1 MNQKVKS
8 IGKKVLTIIAATAV
22 VVYIV
27 YAIFHFNRERDNSLC
42 MGVEVAIMDSSDIQF
57 IHPGDV
63 KNVIKDMEPELA
75 GKNMNSLNTTQIER
89 TLVKRLIAIKD
100 VEVYKTPESKLRI
113 NIWQRH
119 PVLRIIKDSGFD
131 CYIDSEGKSMPIP
144 SLDPAYVPVATGVI
158 SDTFATNTLFKF
170 AKFLQKDKFWNAQIE
185 QFHVKYNGDVNLV
198 PRVGGHIIEMGKLT
212 NYKEKLDKLEKVYA
226 EAFPEKGWD
235 IYSTINLKFDQQV
248 VCTKK

>member
-75 GKNMNSLNTTQIER
+75 GKNMNSLNTTLIER

-185 QFHVKYNGDVNLV
+185 QIHVKYNGDVNLV